1 MGVKGAFGY
10 KIGKKIRLMRVEDDA
25 NLIWQILVREI
36 YVLIK
41 HYETI
46 ETLREVFKSLKDAKG
61 KPTPFTIEKCKVY
74 TDLRVS
80 SQTVNDWCCLL
91 RHCQHSF
98 INILESGYIL
108 NNGNEESGL
117 ILLLDFN
124 ISSVI
129 FYDKNYKKE
138 ITIYEKATIDEIME
152 FEDMPTK
159 SLTTIVE
166 EMNNKFKIYKEKSEK
181 IRIECEKIELIIN
194 KAKELGGENNI
205 IQKAKKLLDDMELEK
220 TKLDMGYRVFYNR
233 IDDLNLIDHTP

>member
-10 KIGKKIRLMRVEDDA
+10 KIGKKIRLMRVEHDA

-61 KPTPFTIEKCKVY
+61 KPTHSTIEKCKVY

-80 SQTVNDWCCLL
+80 SQTINDWCCLL
-91 RHCQHSF
+91 RHCQHSY

-124 ISSVI
+124 INSVI

-159 SLTTIVE
+159 ALTTIVE

-205 IQKAKKLLDDMELEK
+205 IQKAKKLLDDMEFEK
-220 TKLDMGYRVFYNR
+220 IKLDMGYRVFYNR